1 MTIIR
6 IAEKEIPYLKE
17 EILEKYKNAIV
28 VSAEG
33 MMIKM
38 NSLMLCAISQSI
50 KMALSEDYDDYT
62 IITEFSLD
70 ELKQL
75 KAYYTGGVCEK
86 ISESMIKSFGLKEI
100 ENRNNALNQ
109 NQSNVDDDF
118 IDNKNMKSQDCLLE
132 TLETKSMVLEPLEN
146 SLIISTTEDIIP
158 TENMSVTADEDTKN
172 ESVDENTY
180 NMEDELIEDEDDKE
194 FDFGLEYCSDNS
206 SYNPT
211 EVEKTEAKNK
221 VKRKKKLREDD
232 IDWEQT
238 SDNADN
244 QPSKREYLEFR
255 KELSQE
261 NLELLKNFELPKSLE
276 SYKRKPKNLQHI
288 KHKIEQNKN
297 DKTKPFQ
304 CSQCPQ
310 RASQEIALK
319 RHIIRHHFEHFYC
332 PYCDGYNSA
341 YHLEDVEDFKK
352 HVFIHLNLSKNA
364 DKFKGCIQCGKT
376 GRVDLLEEHYKQRGP
391 LHNDECSQ
399 CSKKMASFQE
409 YQNHVYDQHYD
420 VWKYKCGYCSMIF
433 DDRKECLQHTRKVH
447 RQHEFKLKPKK
458 EKPVKS
464 KPENMKGVCHLCGAN
479 SNNIKV
485 HMKYNHHGQ
494 STYPCSQCDKICQTK
509 AKLRVHMGN
518 VHLKTPCPH
527 CGLLIKHKKLY
538 HHIYQKH
545 TADHEKPYPCQDC
558 GKGFLTKTTYDEHM
572 NVHNGEKPFKCI
584 YCPNTFASRG
594 TKEMHQKGHL
604 GIKRKPKKV

>member
-1 MTIIR
+1 MTIIK

-17 EILEKYKNAIV
+17 DILEKYKNAIV

-75 KAYYTGGVCEK
+75 KAYYIQGVCET

-118 IDNKNMKSQDCLLE
+118 IDNKNIKSQDFILE
-132 TLETKSMVLEPLEN
+132 TPDTKSMVLEPVEN
-146 SLIISTTEDIIP
+146 SLIISTTEDNIP
-158 TENMSVTADEDTKN
+158 TENMSVTADEDIKN

-232 IDWEQT
+232 IDWEQI

-288 KHKIEQNKN
+288 KHKIEQTKN
-297 DKTKPFQ
+297 DKRNPFNV
-304 CSQCPQ
+304 PNV
-310 RASQEIALK
+310 LK
-319 RHIIRHHFEHFYC
+319 E
-332 PYCDGYNSA
+332 
-341 YHLEDVEDFKK
+341 L
-352 HVFIHLNLSKNA
+352 
-364 DKFKGCIQCGKT
+364 
-376 GRVDLLEEHYKQRGP
+376 
-391 LHNDECSQ
+391 
-399 CSKKMASFQE
+399 
-409 YQNHVYDQHYD
+409 
-420 VWKYKCGYCSMIF
+420 
-433 DDRKECLQHTRKVH
+433 
-447 RQHEFKLKPKK
+447 
-458 EKPVKS
+458 
-464 KPENMKGVCHLCGAN
+464 
-479 SNNIKV
+479 
-485 HMKYNHHGQ
+485 
-494 STYPCSQCDKICQTK
+494 
-509 AKLRVHMGN
+509 
-518 VHLKTPCPH
+518 
-527 CGLLIKHKKLY
+527 HKK
-538 HHIYQKH
+538 
-545 TADHEKPYPCQDC
+545 
-558 GKGFLTKTTYDEHM
+558 
-572 NVHNGEKPFKCI
+572 
-584 YCPNTFASRG
+584 
-594 TKEMHQKGHL
+594 
-604 GIKRKPKKV
+604 